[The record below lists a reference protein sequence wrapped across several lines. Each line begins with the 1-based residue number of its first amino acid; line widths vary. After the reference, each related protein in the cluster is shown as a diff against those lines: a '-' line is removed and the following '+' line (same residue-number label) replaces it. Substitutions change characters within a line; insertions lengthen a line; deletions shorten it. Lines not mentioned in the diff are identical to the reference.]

1 MLSQLGT
8 GVMLLLIIL
17 IVVVLV
23 LILAIFIM
31 SRSLKRMEK
40 KYNRF
45 MRGLDGTSLEKEFER
60 EFKKMDNYRLSQ
72 KSIADH
78 IADVEK
84 YQKSSFTK
92 YGIVKYDAFED
103 VGGKLSF
110 ALALLDESDTG
121 FVLNAIHSKDNCFL
135 YLKEIVNGESYI
147 MLSTEEVNALL
158 AAKDFRRDEFE
169 EREQKKNAYTQIS
182 LDPFVK
188 PDRFEKA
195 EGDDSGLSDA
205 ATPFE
210 EGTGLSGDA
219 LPDQAEPSEN
229 EEDAEIYEQL
239 SFGDDILMSAS
250 EKEIYDSEDYEEET

>member
-1 MLSQLGT
+1 
-8 GVMLLLIIL
+8 
-17 IVVVLV
+17 
-23 LILAIFIM
+23 
-31 SRSLKRMEK
+31 MEK

-45 MRGLDGTSLEKEFER
+45 MRGLDGTSLENEFAK

-72 KSIADH
+72 KNIADH

-147 MLSTEEVNALL
+147 MLSNEEVNALL
-158 AAKDFRRDEFE
+158 AAKEFRRDEFE
-169 EREQKKNAYTQIS
+169 EREHKKNTYEQFK
-182 LDPFVK
+182 LDPFAK
-188 PDRFEKA
+188 PDRFEKPENEA
-195 EGDDSGLSDA
+195 DKFETTGDDAENIA
-205 ATPFE
+205 AE
-210 EGTGLSGDA
+210 ELETD
-219 LPDQAEPSEN
+219 
-229 EEDAEIYEQL
+229 EELYEQL
-239 SFGDDILMSAS
+239 SFGDDILISAS
-250 EKEIYDSEDYEEET
+250 EKEILDSEEYEEE